1 VPCPSPWVAAC
12 ADELLFLPQSGLA
25 QAGGLTGNYGSSAD
39 QYYSSFT
46 LGLRM
51 INVAV
56 GVTIGLFVSQ
66 TVIYAFGPQ
75 KNAGHMAF

>member
-1 VPCPSPWVAAC
+1 
-12 ADELLFLPQSGLA
+12 
-25 QAGGLTGNYGSSAD
+25 
-39 QYYSSFT
+39 
-46 LGLRM
+46 M

-75 KNAGHMAF
+75 KNAGFMGF